1 MENKRII
8 ELDIF
13 RGIAAFSVVLFH
25 YTTRYNIAFETDTMK
40 WFEFSFGHYGVQLFF
55 IISGFVIFMTLER
68 SKNTLDFIKRRFIR
82 LYPTFWI
89 CLIITFITTYFA
101 GVSRFERTFTD
112 LLANTTMIPNLL
124 GFRAI
129 DGVYWSLQVELLFY
143 FLMIILLQFKLLK
156 YVFSLMITWLI
167 IGILIHYFHVPY
179 LNVYLITG
187 YSYLFIAGIS
197 FYKIWNNGGSLGS
210 LKYHFLI
217 LLCLIY
223 SFAKDIEE
231 GFVVLLCFGLFY
243 LFVFQKLKIITSFK
257 LFKPFVFLG
266 DISYSLYLI
275 HQFIG
280 MIIIFY
286 LSKYIEN
293 YLVLLTIPI
302 IFSVLLAWLITR
314 FLEKTIQQKLKK
326 MLFKIQ

>member
-25 YTTRYNIAFETDTMK
+25 YTARYNIAFETDTMN

-89 CLIITFITTYFA
+89 CMIITFMATYFA
-101 GVSRFERTFTD
+101 GVLRFERTVTD
-112 LLANTTMIPNLL
+112 LLVNITMIPNLL
-124 GFRAI
+124 GFRTI

-156 YVFSLMITWLI
+156 SVFGLMITWLV
-167 IGILIHYFHVPY
+167 IGVLVHYFHIPY
-179 LNVYLITG
+179 LKVYLITA

-197 FYKIWNNGGSLGS
+197 FYKIWTNKGLPDN

-217 LLCLIY
+217 VLCLIY
-223 SFAKDIEE
+223 GFAKDIEE

-243 LFVFQKLKIITSFK
+243 LFIFQKLKFITDFK

-280 MIIIFY
+280 MIIIFH

-293 YLVLLTIPI
+293 YLILLIVPI
-302 IFSVLLAWLITR
+302 IISILLAWMITR

-326 MLFKIQ
+326 ILFKIK